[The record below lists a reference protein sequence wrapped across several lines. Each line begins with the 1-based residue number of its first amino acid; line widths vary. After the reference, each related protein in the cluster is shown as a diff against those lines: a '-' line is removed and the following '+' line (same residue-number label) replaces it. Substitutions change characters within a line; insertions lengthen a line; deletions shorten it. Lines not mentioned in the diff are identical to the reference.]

1 MKMKKI
7 AFIASVL
14 LLSIGVAACG
24 NGSKDSKDSSSKA
37 ASSASSEEV
46 VTGASISDKPEDII
60 HGLGPDGNWIFA
72 LTGDAKL
79 TEDLVVSGTFY
90 DKNDKSS
97 DVYRKLALY
106 TQDADKKV
114 TGEFKLTVPK
124 MIVESPNF
132 KIQNGTIVG
141 DVQVSAEGFELAD
154 STVEGNVTFNTQE
167 LKDSAKL
174 DTGKVT
180 GTVEVA
186 K

>member
-79 TEDLVVSGTFY
+79 TEDLVVSGTFTI
-90 DKNDKSS
+90 KMTNQ
-97 DVYRKLALY
+97 VM
-106 TQDADKKV
+106 
-114 TGEFKLTVPK
+114 FTV
-124 MIVESPNF
+124 N
-132 KIQNGTIVG
+132 
-141 DVQVSAEGFELAD
+141 
-154 STVEGNVTFNTQE
+154 
-167 LKDSAKL
+167 
-174 DTGKVT
+174 
-180 GTVEVA
+180 
-186 K
+186 